1 MTVIQC
7 DDRRQL
13 DDWSD
18 PGPSVSEVGFPER
31 LVSIPLFENVTH
43 QRESRYLPEE
53 TLPVETLPAETYR
66 FSACESAGISDPFA
80 MFRDDMARAPQN
92 YPYPPGMTKELMD
105 LQRAEKFVAC
115 SYCSQPCKGQA
126 HREKHER
133 NCAANPQ
140 NACVYC
146 NRPIGA
152 GSGNSAR
159 ENRAAHQS
167 VCPSSPYN
175 SSSCQFCGLT
185 FTSSFEESSIR
196 RVARHEDNCRQN
208 PANAC
213 RHCGNVV
220 GTRAVRKLHEKV
232 CLRNPNSQAACPF
245 CHRQVRTSYERP
257 DIRRVL
263 NAHCRRCPH
272 NPENS
277 CKYCGMRFVDYHER
291 KDHERRHR
299 SNRRRESSSEEW
311 SERPHRRRSPTRRQ
325 YMHQEFSDA
334 SSQTLSSD
342 TFLTTTKPCVSEKL
356 DPLKATA
363 QREIQLVAE
372 KAGNVSGDELR
383 RLLRHLQLR
392 WHPDKNCQTEERE
405 QVATEVFNYVQEV
418 WNKNFKR

>member
-1 MTVIQC
+1 MTEIQC
-7 DDRRQL
+7 DHRRAQ

-31 LVSIPLFENVTH
+31 LVSIPLFEDVTH
-43 QRESRYLPEE
+43 QRESRYFPDE
-53 TLPVETLPAETYR
+53 TLPVAPTFRFPEGDSPAI
-66 FSACESAGISDPFA
+66 CDPFA
-80 MFRDDMARAPQN
+80 LFRDDMARAPQD
-92 YPYPPGMTKELMD
+92 YPYPPGITKELIE

-115 SYCSQPCKGQA
+115 SYCSQPCKGQT
-126 HREKHER
+126 HRERHER

-146 NRPIGA
+146 NRQIGA

-213 RHCGNVV
+213 RHCGQVV
-220 GTRAVRKLHEKV
+220 GTRTVRKLHEKV
-232 CLRNPNSQAACPF
+232 CLRNPKSHAGCPF

-257 DIRRVL
+257 DIRKVL
-263 NAHCRRCPH
+263 DAHCRRCPH

-299 SNRRRESSSEEW
+299 SNRRRESSSDEW
-311 SERPHRRRSPTRRQ
+311 SQRRPGRGRSPTRWQWSDEGR
-325 YMHQEFSDA
+325 QEFSHA
-334 SSQTLSSD
+334 SSQTGSSD
-342 TFLTTTKPCVSEKL
+342 TFLTNTQPYVAEEV
-356 DPLKATA
+356 DPLKASA

-372 KAGNVSGDELR
+372 KAGEVSGDELR

-405 QVATEVFNYVQEV
+405 QIASEVFNFVQEV